1 MLTNFKAWLAVRK
14 ERRTRAR
21 RAALNAYLLVV
32 GGSLT
37 LPRKR

>member
-1 MLTNFKAWLAVRK
+1 MWRQLKALLAARR
-14 ERRTRAR
+14 ERRHRAR